1 MQTRNPFMTPDQ
13 YLQNVIRIK
22 SHIPLQVTDYR
33 LNNITGLIKTWAG
46 SYLREIKLS
55 GSSAKNVVVSGE
67 ADTDLFISLKS
78 DTPQDLKT
86 IFESL
91 ATKLQQNGYPVS
103 KRTVAIQTQSNG
115 QKIDLVPGKVQS
127 GVQNCHSLYNSD
139 TGNWLQTNI
148 DEHINA
154 VKNSGR
160 LDEIRVLK
168 IWCKC
173 HALKFPSLY
182 IELIIFEAL
191 YNKNKGQLAINVW
204 TILEYLRD
212 KFVDKRI
219 EDPSNSNNILS
230 DYLLTKQQKEAIAR
244 KAGECLK
251 AQFWENIVW

>member
-1 MQTRNPFMTPDQ
+1 MQTRNWFMTPDQ
-13 YLQNVIRIK
+13 YLRNVIRAK
-22 SHIPLQVTDYR
+22 SHIPLQATDFR
-33 LNNITGLIKTWAG
+33 LNSITSLIKTWAG

-55 GSSAKNVVVSGE
+55 GSSAENVVVSGE

-91 ATKLQQNGYPVS
+91 ANTLQQSSYSVS

-127 GVQNCHSLYNSD
+127 GFQNWHSLYNSD

-160 LDEIRVLK
+160 LDEIRILK

-173 HALKFPSLY
+173 HGFKFPSLY
-182 IELIIFEAL
+182 LELVIFEAL
-191 YNKNKGQLAINVW
+191 YNKNKGQLALNVW
-204 TILEYLRD
+204 TCLEYLRD
-212 KFVDKRI
+212 KLVDKRFV
-219 EDPSNSNNILS
+219 DPSNSNNILS
-230 DYLLTKQQKEAIAR
+230 DYLLTKYQKDAIAR
-244 KAGECLK
+244 KASECLK
-251 AQFWENIVW
+251 VQFWEQIIW

>member
-13 YLQNVIRIK
+13 YLQNVIRLK
-22 SHIPLQVTDYR
+22 CHIPLQVTDYR
-33 LNNITGLIKTWAG
+33 LNNITSLIKTWAG
-46 SYLREIKLS
+46 SCLREIKLS

-91 ATKLQQNGYPVS
+91 ANKLHQNGYPIS

-127 GVQNCHSLYNSD
+127 GFQNWHSLYNSD

-148 DEHINA
+148 DEHINTT
-154 VKNSGR
+154 KNSGR
-160 LDEIRVLK
+160 LDEIRILK

-182 IELIIFEAL
+182 LELIIFEAL
-191 YNKNKGQLAINVW
+191 YNRNKGQLAINVW
-204 TILEYLRD
+204 IILEYLRD

-219 EDPSNSNNILS
+219 QDPSNSNNILS
-230 DYLLTKQQKEAIAR
+230 DYLLTKQQKEAIAK
-244 KAGECLK
+244 KAGESLK

>member
-1 MQTRNPFMTPDQ
+1 MQTRNWFMTPDQ
-13 YLQNVIRIK
+13 YLQNVIRAK

-33 LNNITGLIKTWAG
+33 LNNITSLIKTWAG

-91 ATKLQQNGYPVS
+91 ANKLQQNSYSIS

-115 QKIDLVPGKVQS
+115 HKIDLVPGKVQT
-127 GVQNCHSLYNSD
+127 GFQNWHSLYNSD

-148 DEHINA
+148 DGHINA

-160 LDEIRVLK
+160 LDEIRTLK
-168 IWCKC
+168 IWCNC
-173 HALKFPSLY
+173 HMHKFPSLY
-182 IELIIFEAL
+182 LELIIFETL

-230 DYLLTKQQKEAIAR
+230 DYLLTKLQKEAISR
-244 KAGECLK
+244 KAGESLK
-251 AQFWENIVW
+251 AQFWEQIIW